1 MNTRIDCS
9 REVRLVIRGKDRQVR
24 SAKISQRQ
32 GDGKF
37 GPCDGDW
44 TDEHVVLL
52 RAFAKVASAIAK
64 GVVPPF
70 DIGEILR
77 HVNGPR
83 RKKGILRNVNQPRRK
98 KSINVQEKTVAPDSI
113 DDGDGDWE

>member
-1 MNTRIDCS
+1 MTTRKDS
-9 REVRLVIRGKDRQVR
+9 NREYRLDIRGKNGKVVR
-24 SAKISQRQ
+24 VKILERE
-32 GDGKF
+32 GGGKF
-37 GPCDGDW
+37 RPCNGDW
-44 TDEHVVLL
+44 TEHHVIPF
-52 RAFAKVASAIAK
+52 RQFAKVSSAIAK

-77 HVNGPR
+77 QVNGPR

-98 KSINVQEKTVAPDSI
+98 KKSEVQEKTAAPESI

>member
-1 MNTRIDCS
+1 LRNS
-9 REVRLVIRGKDRQVR
+9 NLEVKLVIRGTGGEVT
-24 SAKISQRQ
+24 SANISERK
-32 GDGKF
+32 GGGKF
-37 GPCDGDW
+37 HPCDGEW
-44 TDEHVVLL
+44 TEDHVILV
-52 RAFAKVASAIAK
+52 RKFPKVAAAVVK

-77 HVNGPR
+77 QVNGPR

-98 KSINVQEKTVAPDSI
+98 KKSEVQEKTAAPESI